1 MEGLQVTKKWIAL
14 FLSVLFLMLMG
25 CQKAPAA
32 SAGAS
37 PSASASAPTYPI
49 KTIEMVVPFSAGGG
63 SDIFA
68 RTVVKII
75 MDNKMTDQTIN
86 VVNKTGGSG
95 AIGYAYTAEH
105 KGDPYYIAAV
115 GSSFYASAL
124 IAQSPVSYKDFRPVG
139 ALADDTVGLFVRAD
153 SKYDNLQAILDDIKA
168 APSSL
173 TVGGTGGTALDAIAY
188 YMLQDRAD
196 VQFSYVPY
204 DGGGEALTA
213 LLGGH
218 VDLVFANPSEALA
231 QLEAGKIKLLTVAS
245 GERIAAFADVPTF
258 VEQGL
263 DIELS
268 QIRGFLLPKDAPD
281 EAVAFWE
288 DLLKKVYDTDAFQKD
303 YLETNMIIP
312 RYLTA
317 DEYLKAFE
325 DVTATYTE
333 VFDQMGILKN
343 RLD

>member
-1 MEGLQVTKKWIAL
+1 MTKKWIAL

-32 SAGAS
+32 AGAGAS
-37 PSASASAPTYPI
+37 PAAPGSSASAPAYPT

-105 KGDPYYIAAV
+105 KGNPYYIAAV

-231 QLEAGKIKLLTVAS
+231 QLEAGKIRLLTVAS
-245 GERIAAFADVPTF
+245 GERIASFSDVPTF

-288 DLLKKVYDTDAFQKD
+288 ELLKKVYDTDAFQKD